1 MCLNSFVVGFILFVF
16 SVSFVPAADAQKYAY
31 PYGRE
36 SQGAVGAVGVDTL
49 AAQAPADRS
58 PDDIRTALD
67 IKHGTNVTKL
77 VFYVSGY
84 KSFLQAVE
92 NARNDVQTGA
102 SPATPGSTS
111 IVWKGIAAQVL
122 SVAAEQGASSRT
134 NTANASTFRG
144 NAIGIARLIAG
155 DDPFPYCAIYDF
167 ACVSPLAR
175 ILGGSSFSVSFNTS
189 QNSGAA
195 ASSGAPPTD
204 NSQVLNASPNQISAW
219 GVRYDFHVHKRPS
232 DIAKNY
238 GAQFTAAIRKLGDD
252 YIDAV
257 DGLLDKIPRD
267 KLADWTAKYVTLL
280 RSDQTGDRGAFIK
293 ALSDAVK
300 ELADL
305 AQKADPQFKASSD
318 KVVTNM
324 SAYFVGRDKA
334 VRDYVNT
341 ITYSLSYDNTRP
353 ANQPTQSSAKFIFS
367 ARTGSVQTSAN
378 GTIEWYDQILKSN
391 VSRLRDAQFAVQFD
405 HTFGK
410 STAQLSPTL
419 SAGYYYQYMVDNA
432 LLTLPST
439 ALVPG
444 TTIALPGNASV
455 LLNTKGSINV
465 GQVKVVFKIRNT
477 GINIPLAVTF
487 SDRTDL
493 LANDNE
499 VRGNFGISYN
509 LDSLFSK

>member
-1 MCLNSFVVGFILFVF
+1 MRCKHFVPLILVFYVGFV
-16 SVSFVPAADAQKYAY
+16 AAAHAQKYAY
-31 PYGRE
+31 PYGTE
-36 SQGAVGAVGVDTL
+36 SQGVAGAMGVDTL
-49 AAQAPADRS
+49 AAQAPADRAA
-58 PDDIRTALD
+58 DDIRTVLN
-67 IKHGTNVTKL
+67 INHGTNITKL

-92 NARNDVQTGA
+92 NARNDVQTGS
-102 SPATPGSTS
+102 SPSTPGSTS
-111 IVWKGIAAQVL
+111 IVSKGVAAQVL
-122 SVAAEQGASSRT
+122 SLAAEQGAISRT
-134 NTANASTFRG
+134 NTANSSTFRG
-144 NAIGIARLIAG
+144 NAVGVARLIAG
-155 DDPFPYCAIYDF
+155 DEQFPYCAIYDF

-175 ILGGSSFSVSFNTS
+175 VLEGTSFSVSFNLS
-189 QNSGAA
+189 QNNSTLP
-195 ASSGAPPTD
+195 SSGTPPAN
-204 NSQVLNASPNQISAW
+204 NSQVLNASPEQISAW
-219 GVRYDFHVHKRPS
+219 GLRYDFHVHKKPS
-232 DIAKNY
+232 EIARNY
-238 GAQFTAAIRKLGDD
+238 GAQFNASVRKLGDD
-252 YIDAV
+252 YLDAIDT
-257 DGLLDKIPRD
+257 LLDKIPAD
-267 KLADWTAKYVTLL
+267 KLGDWTAKYVVLL
-280 RSDQTGDRGAFIK
+280 RSDQTADKGAFTK

-300 ELADL
+300 DLADL
-305 AQKADPQFKASSD
+305 AQKADPQFKAASD
-318 KVVTNM
+318 KVVANM

-334 VRDYVNT
+334 VSDYVNKVT
-341 ITYSLSYDNTRP
+341 LSVSYDNTRP
-353 ANQPTQSSAKFIFS
+353 ANQPTQSSAKFILS
-367 ARTGSVQTSAN
+367 AHTGAVLLTAN
-378 GTIEWYDQILKSN
+378 GTIEWYNQTLNSN

-465 GQVKVVFKIRNT
+465 GQVKVVFKVRNT

-487 SDRTDL
+487 SNRTDL